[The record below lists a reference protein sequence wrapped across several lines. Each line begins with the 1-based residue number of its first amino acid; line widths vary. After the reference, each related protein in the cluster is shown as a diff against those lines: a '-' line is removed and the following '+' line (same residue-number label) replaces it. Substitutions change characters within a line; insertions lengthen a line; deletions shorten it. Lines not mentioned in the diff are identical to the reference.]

1 MSSIVL
7 CAYYYFLI
15 NIFNW
20 GSFFFLSSNWN
31 VAYFFH
37 LHYLNFIS
45 IYYLLSDGEID
56 YVRVINRVLPN
67 DIRVLGW
74 CTVPVGFSARF
85 VLLVIFFFFFL
96 YRFGYFR
103 FLERNVMC

>member
-1 MSSIVL
+1 MCLLLV
-7 CAYYYFLI
+7 FN

-20 GSFFFLSSNWN
+20 DNFFFLSSNWN
-31 VAYFFH
+31 DAYFFH
-37 LHYLNFIS
+37 VYYLNLTS

-56 YVRVINRVLPN
+56 YVRVMNRVLPN

-85 VLLVIFFFFFL
+85 VLLVILFL
-96 YRFGYFR
+96 
-103 FLERNVMC
+103 